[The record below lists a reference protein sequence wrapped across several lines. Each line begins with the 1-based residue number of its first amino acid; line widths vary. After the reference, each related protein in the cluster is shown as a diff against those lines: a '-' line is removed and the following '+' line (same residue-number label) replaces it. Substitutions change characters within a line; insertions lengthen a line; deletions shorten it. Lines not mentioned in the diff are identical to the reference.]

1 MDTGK
6 DYIALNCQFQLAPPL
21 HEHVQYT
28 IRSLKYAVKNLMGL
42 THETWKFY
50 GDNNLLANI
59 LSTSTESLLIDLF
72 ILTQLRISKAVEIA
86 HQCKELHCS
95 LPMVKIIAPS
105 CKRAQNTAAETVTP
119 KGNVNQKLYSDYSG
133 TIYVVS

>member
-86 HQCKELHCS
+86 YQHKELHCS
-95 LPMVKIIAPS
+95 LPMVKS
-105 CKRAQNTAAETVTP
+105 
-119 KGNVNQKLYSDYSG
+119 
-133 TIYVVS
+133 

>member
-1 MDTGK
+1 MDANK

-21 HEHVQYT
+21 YEHVQYT
-28 IRSLKYAVKNLMGL
+28 TSSLKYAVKNLMGL

-50 GDNNLLANI
+50 GDNILLANI
-59 LSTSTESLLIDLF
+59 LSTSTGSLLIDLF

-105 CKRAQNTAAETVTP
+105 
-119 KGNVNQKLYSDYSG
+119 LSDYHPMDKEKP
-133 TIYVVS
+133 TLRHRVDKQV